1 MPTTKK
7 TTKTKKVKNDSF
19 FDKTGNVLKTIWSY
33 ISTGRDYFWKGVR
46 FTLATGIFLIVV
58 FNIIG
63 GLVSPLWETED
74 KVDPTGKVVVFSP
87 RGVVVDQ
94 PPTPAP
100 AQWYSEIEGLSFGAG
115 PQPIYYPYQDMLDYF
130 EDFKNDD
137 RVSVMIFD
145 TAGLGVSI
153 VYALPI
159 AKKIKEAVD
168 AGKEIIIR
176 TDYMVSTDYL
186 LASGASEISTSTYGI
201 VDIQGF
207 GGARQYLKNFF
218 EKFLITP
225 RIYAAGDFKTGPES
239 FLRDNMSEE
248 AKTNLAFYEPLWT
261 KWKNFVYEN
270 RGIDMQWV
278 ADESFKEIV
287 AGKTTPRTAAL
298 DWGLVDFQEEEE
310 DFDKRMIKKYGASDE
325 DEEKLNVVYYRDYLA
340 SFEEELPVNSTNE
353 IKVVTVE
360 GTIMEGDVTYG
371 AAGSDGVVAM
381 LKEAHEDENTKAI
394 VLRVNSPGGSV
405 VASDYMRWEIEKA
418 KEKGI
423 PVIVSMGTLAAS
435 GGYWISSL
443 ADKIY
448 AEPDT
453 ITGSIGVY
461 GTLFS
466 FEKIYDWM
474 GINYDGYSTTKYGA
488 FDLTAMDW
496 PEEFTA
502 TFEAGID
509 SIYVQFTTQTAE
521 DRGLP
526 IETVREIAKGRVYS
540 GEMALEIGLV
550 DELGTLQ
557 DAIDH
562 AVKVAKLE
570 DHKVEHVIP
579 PAPAPV
585 NPFELPQLIESFLK
599 KETGF
604 DIQSRNIYNNIKIY
618 CLECETVIQ
627 R

>member
-1 MPTTKK
+1 MAK
-7 TTKTKKVKNDSF
+7 KKVEKKEDSF
-19 FDKTGNVLKTIWSY
+19 ASKLGNFFSAVWHY
-33 ISTGRDYFWKGVR
+33 IRTGRDYFWIGVR
-46 FTLATGIFLIVV
+46 FTLATGIFLFVALSV
-58 FNIIG
+58 IG
-63 GLVSPLWETED
+63 SLISPLWQESD
-74 KVDPTGKVVVFSP
+74 KVDPAGKVVVFKPS
-87 RGVVVDQ
+87 GVVVDQ
-94 PPTPAP
+94 PPSEPA
-100 AQWYSEIEGLSFGAG
+100 AEWYAEFNFDFAG
-115 PQPIYYPYQDMLDYF
+115 NESPIYYPYQDMLEFF

-137 RVSVMIFD
+137 RVSAMIFD
-145 TAGLGVSI
+145 PSGLRVSI

-159 AKKIKEAVD
+159 AQKIKEAVD
-168 AGKEIIIR
+168 AGKEVVVR
-176 TDYMVSTDYL
+176 SDFMVATDYL

-201 VDIQGF
+201 IDIQGF

-239 FLRDNMSEE
+239 FLRDSMSEE
-248 AKTNLAFYEPLWT
+248 AKINLAFYEPLWA
-261 KWKNFVYEN
+261 KWKDFVYEN
-270 RGIDMQWV
+270 RNVDMQWI
-278 ADESFKEIV
+278 ADESFQEIID
-287 AGKTTPRTAAL
+287 GTTTTTNAAM
-298 DWGLVDFQEEEE
+298 DWGMIDFQEEEE
-310 DFDKRMIKKYGASDE
+310 DFDKRMIEKYGASED
-325 DEEKLNVVYYRDYLA
+325 DEEKLDVVYYRDYLA
-340 SFEEELPVNSTNE
+340 SFDEEMPVNSDNE

-360 GTIMEGDVTYG
+360 GTIMGGDVTFG
-371 AAGSDGVVAM
+371 TAGSDGVVAM
-381 LKEAHEDENTKAI
+381 IKEAHEDEDTKAI

-418 KEKGI
+418 QEKGI

-466 FEKIYDWM
+466 FEKIYNWM

-488 FDLTAMDW
+488 FDFTAMDW
-496 PEEFTA
+496 PEEFTD
-502 TFEAGID
+502 TFKAGID
-509 SIYVQFTTQTAE
+509 EIYVQFTTQTAE

-550 DELGTLQ
+550 DELGTLH
-557 DAIDH
+557 DAIDF
-562 AVKVAKLE
+562 AASLAELE
-570 DHKVEHVIP
+570 DFKVEHVIP

-585 NPFELPQLIESFLK
+585 DPFALPDLIKSFFQ

-604 DIQSRNIYNNIKIY
+604 NLSNRNMYDNIRIY
-618 CLECETVIQ
+618 CLECEAIN
-627 R
+627 

>member
-1 MPTTKK
+1 MPKAKKTKK
-7 TTKTKKVKNDSF
+7 TDSF
-19 FDKTGNVLKTIWSY
+19 FDKAGNVLKTIWDY

-46 FTLATGIFLIVV
+46 FTLATGIFLVVV
-58 FNIIG
+58 FNIVVSAI
-63 GLVSPLWETED
+63 SPLWQMED
-74 KVDPTGKVVVFSP
+74 KVDPAGKVVVFSP

-94 PPTPAP
+94 PPTPA
-100 AQWYSEIEGLSFGAG
+100 QTEWYTEIEGLSFGADT
-115 PQPIYYPYQDMLDYF
+115 QPIFYPYQDMLDYF

-137 RVSVMIFD
+137 RVSAMIFD

-168 AGKEIIIR
+168 AGKEIIVR
-176 TDYMVSTDYL
+176 TDYMVTTDYL
-186 LASGASEISTSTYGI
+186 LASGASEISTSTYGV

-239 FLRDNMSEE
+239 FLRDSMSEE
-248 AKTNLAFYEPLWT
+248 AKVNLAFYEPLWA
-261 KWKNFVYEN
+261 KWKNFVFDN
-270 RGIDMQWV
+270 RGVDMQWI
-278 ADESFKEIV
+278 ADESFKEIID
-287 AGKTTPRTAAL
+287 GTTTQKTAFL
-298 DWGLVDFQEEEE
+298 DWGLIDVQEEEE
-310 DFDKRMIKKYGASDE
+310 DFDKRMIEKFGAAED
-325 DEEKLNVVYYRDYLA
+325 DEEELNVVYYRDYLA
-340 SFEEELPVNSTNE
+340 SFDEELPVNSDNE

-360 GTIMEGDVTYG
+360 GTIMGGDVTYG
-371 AAGSDGVVAM
+371 TAGSDGVVAM
-381 LKEAHEDENTKAI
+381 LKEAHEDKDTKAI

-418 KEKGI
+418 QEKDI

-448 AEPDT
+448 AEEDT

-488 FDLTAMDW
+488 FDFTAMDW
-496 PEEFTA
+496 PEEFTN
-502 TFEAGID
+502 TFKAGID
-509 SIYVQFTTQTAE
+509 GIYVEFTTQTAE
-521 DRGLP
+521 DRNLP

-550 DELGTLQ
+550 DEIGTLH
-557 DAIDH
+557 DAIDY
-562 AVKVAKLE
+562 AASVAEL
-570 DHKVEHVIP
+570 DDFKVEHVIP

-585 NPFELPQLIESFLK
+585 NPFELPSLINSFLE
-599 KETGF
+599 KEAGF
-604 DIQSRNIYNNIKIY
+604 DLNSRNMYDNIRIY
-618 CLECETVIQ
+618 CLECEAID
-627 R
+627 

>member
-1 MPTTKK
+1 MAK
-7 TTKTKKVKNDSF
+7 KKVEKKEDSF
-19 FDKTGNVLKTIWSY
+19 ASKLGNFFSAVWSY
-33 ISTGRDYFWKGVR
+33 IRTGRDYFWIGVR
-46 FTLATGIFLIVV
+46 FTLATGIFLFVALSV
-58 FNIIG
+58 IG
-63 GLVSPLWETED
+63 SLISPLWEGSD
-74 KVDPTGKVVVFSP
+74 KVDPAGKVVVFKPS
-87 RGVVVDQ
+87 GVVVDQ
-94 PPTPAP
+94 PPSEPA
-100 AQWYSEIEGLSFGAG
+100 AEWYDEFDIGSNQS
-115 PQPIYYPYQDMLDYF
+115 PIYYPYQDMLEFF

-137 RVSVMIFD
+137 RVSAMIFD
-145 TAGLGVSI
+145 PSGLGVSI

-159 AKKIKEAVD
+159 AQKIKEAVD
-168 AGKEIIIR
+168 AGKEVVVR
-176 TDYMVSTDYL
+176 SDFMVATDYL

-201 VDIQGF
+201 IDIQGF

-239 FLRDNMSEE
+239 FLRDSMSEE
-248 AKTNLAFYEPLWT
+248 AKINLAFYEPLWA

-270 RGIDMQWV
+270 RNVDMQWI
-278 ADESFKEIV
+278 ADESFQEIID
-287 AGKTTPRTAAL
+287 GTTTPRNAAM
-298 DWGLVDFQEEEE
+298 DWGMIDFQEEEE
-310 DFDKRMIKKYGASDE
+310 DFDKRMIDKYGASED

-340 SFEEELPVNSTNE
+340 SFDEEMPVNSDNE

-360 GTIMEGDVTYG
+360 GTIMSGDVTFG
-371 AAGSDGVVAM
+371 TAGSDGVVAM
-381 LKEAHEDENTKAI
+381 LKEAHEDEDTKAI

-418 KEKGI
+418 QEKGI
-423 PVIVSMGTLAAS
+423 PVVVSMGTLAAS

-461 GTLFS
+461 STMFS

-488 FDLTAMDW
+488 FDFTAMDW
-496 PEEFTA
+496 PEEFSDAFKAA
-502 TFEAGID
+502 TD

-557 DAIDH
+557 DAIDY
-562 AVKVAKLE
+562 AGSVAELE
-570 DHKVEHVIP
+570 DFKVEHVIP
-579 PAPAPV
+579 PTPKPV
-585 NPFELPQLIESFLK
+585 SLNWADFIKSFFE

-604 DIQSRNIYNNIKIY
+604 NLDSRNMYDNIRIY
-618 CLECETVIQ
+618 CLECEAID
-627 R
+627 

>member
-1 MPTTKK
+1 MPKAKK
-7 TTKTKKVKNDSF
+7 TNKTDSF
-19 FDKTGNVLKTIWSY
+19 FDKAGNVLKTIWDY

-46 FTLATGIFLIVV
+46 FTLATGIFLVVV
-58 FNIIG
+58 FNIVVSLI
-63 GLVSPLWETED
+63 SPLWQMED
-74 KVDPTGKVVVFSP
+74 TVDPTGKVVVFSP
-87 RGVVVDQ
+87 RGVIVDQ
-94 PPTPAP
+94 PPTPAS
-100 AQWYSEIEGLSFGAG
+100 AEWYSEIEGLNFGADS
-115 PQPIYYPYQDMLDYF
+115 QPLYYPYQDMLEYF

-137 RVSVMIFD
+137 RVSAMIFD

-159 AKKIKEAVD
+159 AQKIKEAVD
-168 AGKEIIIR
+168 AGKEIIVR
-176 TDYMVSTDYL
+176 TDYMIATDYL
-186 LASGASEISTSTYGI
+186 LASGASEISIPTYGV

-239 FLRDNMSEE
+239 FLRDSMSEE
-248 AKTNLAFYEPLWT
+248 AKVNLAFYEPLWA
-261 KWKNFVYEN
+261 KWKNFVFDN
-270 RGIDMQWV
+270 RGVDLQWI
-278 ADESFKEIV
+278 ADESFKEIID
-287 AGKTTPRTAAL
+287 GTTTTKNASL
-298 DWGLVDFQEEEE
+298 DWGLVDVQEEREV
-310 DFDKRMIKKYGASDE
+310 FDERMIEKFGASED
-325 DEEKLNVVYYRDYLA
+325 DEEELNAVYYRDYLA
-340 SFEEELPVNSTNE
+340 SFEEDLPVNSDNE

-360 GTIMEGDVTYG
+360 GTIMTGDVTYG
-371 AAGSDGVVAM
+371 NAGSDGIVKM
-381 LKEAHEDENTKAI
+381 LKEAHEDEDTKAI

-418 KEKGI
+418 QEKGI
-423 PVIVSMGTLAAS
+423 PVVVSMGTLAAS

-448 AEPDT
+448 AEEDT

-488 FDLTAMDW
+488 FDFTAMDW
-496 PEEFTA
+496 PEEFTN
-502 TFEAGID
+502 TFKAGID
-509 SIYVQFTTQTAE
+509 GIYVEFTTQTAE
-521 DRGLP
+521 DRNLS

-550 DELGTLQ
+550 DEIGTLH
-557 DAIDH
+557 DAVDY
-562 AVKVAKLE
+562 AASVAEL
-570 DHKVEHVIP
+570 DDFKVEHVIP

-585 NPFELPQLIESFLK
+585 NPFELPSLINSFFE
-599 KETGF
+599 KEAGF
-604 DIQSRNIYNNIKIY
+604 DLNSRNMYDNIRVY
-618 CLECETVIQ
+618 CLECEAID
-627 R
+627 

>member
-1 MPTTKK
+1 MPKAKK
-7 TTKTKKVKNDSF
+7 TDKTDSF
-19 FDKTGNVLKTIWSY
+19 FDKAGNVLKTIWDY

-46 FTLATGIFLIVV
+46 FTLATGIFLVVV
-58 FNIIG
+58 FNIVVSLI
-63 GLVSPLWETED
+63 SPLWQMED
-74 KVDPTGKVVVFSP
+74 TVDPTGKVVVFSP
-87 RGVVVDQ
+87 RGVIVDQ

-100 AQWYSEIEGLSFGAG
+100 TEWYSEIEGLNLSFGAG
-115 PQPIYYPYQDMLDYF
+115 SQPLYYPYQDMLEYF

-137 RVSVMIFD
+137 RVSTMIFD

-159 AKKIKEAVD
+159 ARKIKEAVD

-176 TDYMVSTDYL
+176 TDYMVTTDYL
-186 LASGASEISTSTYGI
+186 LASGASEISVPTYGVI
-201 VDIQGF
+201 DIQGF

-239 FLRDNMSEE
+239 YLRDSMSEE
-248 AKTNLAFYEPLWT
+248 AKVNLSFYEPLWA
-261 KWKNFVYEN
+261 KWKNFVFDN
-270 RGIDMQWV
+270 RGVDLQWI
-278 ADESFKEIV
+278 ADESFKEIID
-287 AGKTTPRTAAL
+287 GTTTTKNAAL
-298 DWGLVDFQEEEE
+298 DWGLVDIMEERETFDERMIEKFGASEDDEEE
-310 DFDKRMIKKYGASDE
+310 
-325 DEEKLNVVYYRDYLA
+325 LNAVYYRDYLA
-340 SFEEELPVNSTNE
+340 SFEEDLPVNSDNE

-360 GTIMEGDVTYG
+360 GTIMEGDVIYG
-371 AAGSDGVVAM
+371 TAGSDGIVKM
-381 LKEAHEDENTKAI
+381 LKEAHEDEDTKAI

-418 KEKGI
+418 QEKGI
-423 PVIVSMGTLAAS
+423 PVVVSMGTLAAS

-448 AEPDT
+448 AEEDT

-474 GINYDGYSTTKYGA
+474 GVNYDGYSTTKYGA
-488 FDLTAMDW
+488 FDFTAMDW
-496 PEEFTA
+496 PEEFTD
-502 TFEAGID
+502 TFKAGID
-509 SIYVQFTTQTAE
+509 GIYVQFTTQTAE

-550 DELGTLQ
+550 DELGTLH
-557 DAIDH
+557 DAVDY
-562 AVKVAKLE
+562 AASLAELE
-570 DHKVEHVIP
+570 DFKVEHVIP

-585 NPFELPQLIESFLK
+585 NPFELPSLINSFFE
-599 KETGF
+599 KEAGF
-604 DIQSRNIYNNIKIY
+604 NLNSRNIYDNIKVY
-618 CLECETVIQ
+618 CLECEAID
-627 R
+627 

>member
-1 MPTTKK
+1 MAK
-7 TTKTKKVKNDSF
+7 KKVEKKEDSF
-19 FDKTGNVLKTIWSY
+19 ASKLGNFFSAVWSY
-33 ISTGRDYFWKGVR
+33 IRTGRDYFWIGVR
-46 FTLATGIFLIVV
+46 FTLATGIFLFVALSV
-58 FNIIG
+58 IG
-63 GLVSPLWETED
+63 SLISPLWEGSD
-74 KVDPTGKVVVFSP
+74 KVDPGGKVVVFKPS
-87 RGVVVDQ
+87 GVVVDQ
-94 PPTPAP
+94 PPSEPA
-100 AQWYSEIEGLSFGAG
+100 AEWYDEFDIGSNQS
-115 PQPIYYPYQDMLDYF
+115 PIYYPYQDMLEFF

-137 RVSVMIFD
+137 RVSAMIFD
-145 TAGLGVSI
+145 PSGLGVSI

-159 AKKIKEAVD
+159 AQKIKEAVD
-168 AGKEIIIR
+168 AGKEVVVR
-176 TDYMVSTDYL
+176 SDFMVATDYL

-201 VDIQGF
+201 IDIQGF

-239 FLRDNMSEE
+239 FLRDSMSEE
-248 AKTNLAFYEPLWT
+248 AKINLAFYEPLWA

-270 RGIDMQWV
+270 RNVDMQWI
-278 ADESFKEIV
+278 ADESFQQIID
-287 AGKTTPRTAAL
+287 GTTTPRNAAM
-298 DWGLVDFQEEEE
+298 DWGMIDFQEEEE
-310 DFDKRMIKKYGASDE
+310 DFDKRMIDKYGASED

-340 SFEEELPVNSTNE
+340 SFDEEMPVNSDNE

-360 GTIMEGDVTYG
+360 GTIMGGDVTFG
-371 AAGSDGVVAM
+371 TAGSDGVVAM
-381 LKEAHEDENTKAI
+381 LKEAHEDEDTKAI

-418 KEKGI
+418 QEKGI
-423 PVIVSMGTLAAS
+423 PVVVSMGTLAAS

-453 ITGSIGVY
+453 ITGSIGVFS
-461 GTLFS
+461 TMFS

-488 FDLTAMDW
+488 FDFTAMDW
-496 PEEFTA
+496 PEEFSDAFKAA
-502 TFEAGID
+502 TD

-557 DAIDH
+557 DAIDY
-562 AVKVAKLE
+562 AGSVAELE
-570 DHKVEHVIP
+570 DFKVEHVIP
-579 PAPAPV
+579 PTPKPV
-585 NPFELPQLIESFLK
+585 SLNWTDFIKSFFE

-604 DIQSRNIYNNIKIY
+604 NLDSRNMYDNIRIY
-618 CLECETVIQ
+618 CLECEAID
-627 R
+627 

>member
-1 MPTTKK
+1 MPKAKK
-7 TTKTKKVKNDSF
+7 TDKTDSF
-19 FDKTGNVLKTIWSY
+19 FDKAGNVLKTIWDY

-46 FTLATGIFLIVV
+46 FTLATGIFLVVV
-58 FNIIG
+58 FNIVVSLI
-63 GLVSPLWETED
+63 SPLWQMED
-74 KVDPTGKVVVFSP
+74 TVDPTGKVVVFSP
-87 RGVVVDQ
+87 RGVIVDQ

-100 AQWYSEIEGLSFGAG
+100 TEWYSEIEGLNLSFGAG
-115 PQPIYYPYQDMLDYF
+115 SQPLYYPYQDMLEYF

-137 RVSVMIFD
+137 RVSTMIFD

-159 AKKIKEAVD
+159 ARKIKEAVD

-176 TDYMVSTDYL
+176 TDYMVTTDYL
-186 LASGASEISTSTYGI
+186 LASGASEISVPTYGVI
-201 VDIQGF
+201 DIQGF

-239 FLRDNMSEE
+239 YLRDSMSEE
-248 AKTNLAFYEPLWT
+248 AKVNLSFYEPLWA
-261 KWKNFVYEN
+261 KWKNFVFDN
-270 RGIDMQWV
+270 RGVDLQWI
-278 ADESFKEIV
+278 ADESFKEIID
-287 AGKTTPRTAAL
+287 GTTTTKNAAL
-298 DWGLVDFQEEEE
+298 DWGLVDVMEERETFDERMIEKFGASEDDEEE
-310 DFDKRMIKKYGASDE
+310 
-325 DEEKLNVVYYRDYLA
+325 LNAVYYRDYLA
-340 SFEEELPVNSTNE
+340 SFEEDLPVNSDNE

-371 AAGSDGVVAM
+371 TAGSDGIVKM
-381 LKEAHEDENTKAI
+381 LKEAHEDEDTKAI

-418 KEKGI
+418 QEKGI
-423 PVIVSMGTLAAS
+423 PVVVSMGTLAAS

-448 AEPDT
+448 AEEDT

-474 GINYDGYSTTKYGA
+474 GVNYDGYSTTKYGA
-488 FDLTAMDW
+488 FDFTAMDW
-496 PEEFTA
+496 PEEFTD
-502 TFEAGID
+502 TFKAGID
-509 SIYVQFTTQTAE
+509 GIYVQFTTQTAE

-550 DELGTLQ
+550 DELGTLH
-557 DAIDH
+557 DAVDY
-562 AVKVAKLE
+562 AASLAELE
-570 DHKVEHVIP
+570 DFKVEHVIP

-585 NPFELPQLIESFLK
+585 NPFELPSLINSFFE
-599 KETGF
+599 KEAGF
-604 DIQSRNIYNNIKIY
+604 NLNSRNMYDNIKVY
-618 CLECETVIQ
+618 CLECEAID
-627 R
+627 

>member
-1 MPTTKK
+1 MPKAKK
-7 TTKTKKVKNDSF
+7 TDKTDSF
-19 FDKTGNVLKTIWSY
+19 FDKAGNVLKTIWDY

-46 FTLATGIFLIVV
+46 FTLATGIFLVVV
-58 FNIIG
+58 FNIVVSLI
-63 GLVSPLWETED
+63 SPLWQMED
-74 KVDPTGKVVVFSP
+74 TVDPTGKVVVFSP
-87 RGVVVDQ
+87 RGVIVDQ

-100 AQWYSEIEGLSFGAG
+100 TEWYSEIEDLNLSFGAG
-115 PQPIYYPYQDMLDYF
+115 SQPLYYPYQDMLEYF

-137 RVSVMIFD
+137 RVSTMIFD

-159 AKKIKEAVD
+159 ARKIKEAVD

-176 TDYMVSTDYL
+176 TDYMITTDYL
-186 LASGASEISTSTYGI
+186 LASGASEISVPTYGVI
-201 VDIQGF
+201 DIQGF

-239 FLRDNMSEE
+239 YLRDSMSEE
-248 AKTNLAFYEPLWT
+248 AKVNLAFYEPLWA
-261 KWKNFVYEN
+261 KWKNFVFDN
-270 RGIDMQWV
+270 RGVDMQWI
-278 ADESFKEIV
+278 ADESFKEIID
-287 AGKTTPRTAAL
+287 GTTTQKTAFL
-298 DWGLVDFQEEEE
+298 DWGLIDVQEEQEA
-310 DFDKRMIKKYGASDE
+310 FDERMIQKFGASE
-325 DEEKLNVVYYRDYLA
+325 DDKEELNVVYYRDYLA
-340 SFEEELPVNSTNE
+340 SFEEELPVNSDNE

-360 GTIMEGDVTYG
+360 GTIMGGDVTYG
-371 AAGSDGVVAM
+371 TAGSDGIVAM
-381 LKEAHEDENTKAI
+381 LKEAHEDEDTKAI

-418 KEKGI
+418 QEKGI
-423 PVIVSMGTLAAS
+423 PVVVSMGTLAAS

-448 AEPDT
+448 AEEDT

-488 FDLTAMDW
+488 FDFTAMDW
-496 PEEFTA
+496 PEEFTD
-502 TFEAGID
+502 TFKAGID
-509 SIYVQFTTQTAE
+509 GIYVQFTTQTAE

-550 DELGTLQ
+550 DELGTLH
-557 DAIDH
+557 DAVDY
-562 AVKVAKLE
+562 AASLAELE
-570 DHKVEHVIP
+570 DFKVEHVIP

-585 NPFELPQLIESFLK
+585 NPFELPSLINSFFE
-599 KETGF
+599 KEAGF
-604 DIQSRNIYNNIKIY
+604 NLNSRNMYDNIKVY
-618 CLECETVIQ
+618 CLECEAID
-627 R
+627 

>member
-1 MPTTKK
+1 MPKAKKTKK
-7 TTKTKKVKNDSF
+7 TDSF
-19 FDKTGNVLKTIWSY
+19 FDKAGNVLKTIWDY

-46 FTLATGIFLIVV
+46 FTLATGIFLVVV
-58 FNIIG
+58 FNIVVSAI
-63 GLVSPLWETED
+63 SPLWQMED
-74 KVDPTGKVVVFSP
+74 KVDPVGKVVVFSP

-94 PPTPAP
+94 PPTPA
-100 AQWYSEIEGLSFGAG
+100 QTEWYTEIEGFSFGADS
-115 PQPIYYPYQDMLDYF
+115 QPIFYPYQDMLDYF

-137 RVSVMIFD
+137 RVSAMIFD

-159 AKKIKEAVD
+159 ARKIKEAVD
-168 AGKEIIIR
+168 AGKEIIVR
-176 TDYMVSTDYL
+176 TDYMVTTDYL
-186 LASGASEISTSTYGI
+186 LASGASEISTSTYGV

-225 RIYAAGDFKTGPES
+225 RIYAAGDFKTGPET
-239 FLRDNMSEE
+239 FLRDSMSEE
-248 AKTNLAFYEPLWT
+248 AKVNLAFYEPLWA
-261 KWKNFVYEN
+261 KWKNFVFDN
-270 RGIDMQWV
+270 RGVDMQWI
-278 ADESFKEIV
+278 ADESFKEIID
-287 AGKTTPRTAAL
+287 GTTTQKTAFL
-298 DWGLVDFQEEEE
+298 DWGLVDVQEERE
-310 DFDKRMIKKYGASDE
+310 DFDKRMIEKFGAAED
-325 DEEKLNVVYYRDYLA
+325 DEEELNVVYYRDYLA
-340 SFEEELPVNSTNE
+340 SFDEELPVNSDNE

-360 GTIMEGDVTYG
+360 GTIMTGDVTYG
-371 AAGSDGVVAM
+371 TAGSDGIVAM
-381 LKEAHEDENTKAI
+381 LKEAHEDEDTKAI

-418 KEKGI
+418 QEKGI

-448 AEPDT
+448 AEEDT

-488 FDLTAMDW
+488 FDFTAMDW
-496 PEEFTA
+496 PEEFTN
-502 TFEAGID
+502 TFKAGID
-509 SIYVQFTTQTAE
+509 GIYVEFTTQTAE
-521 DRGLP
+521 DRNLP

-550 DELGTLQ
+550 DEIGTLH
-557 DAIDH
+557 DAVDY
-562 AVKVAKLE
+562 AASVAEL
-570 DHKVEHVIP
+570 DDFKVEHVIP

-585 NPFELPQLIESFLK
+585 NPFELPSLINSFFE
-599 KETGF
+599 KEAGF
-604 DIQSRNIYNNIKIY
+604 DLNSRNMYDNIRVY
-618 CLECETVIQ
+618 CLECEAID
-627 R
+627 

>member
-1 MPTTKK
+1 MAK
-7 TTKTKKVKNDSF
+7 KKVEKKEDSF
-19 FDKTGNVLKTIWSY
+19 ASKLGNFFSAVWSY
-33 ISTGRDYFWKGVR
+33 IRTGRDYFWIGVR
-46 FTLATGIFLIVV
+46 FTLATGIFLFVALSV
-58 FNIIG
+58 IG
-63 GLVSPLWETED
+63 SLISPLWEGSDE
-74 KVDPTGKVVVFSP
+74 VDPAGKVVVFKPS
-87 RGVVVDQ
+87 GVVVDQ
-94 PPTPAP
+94 PPSEPA
-100 AQWYSEIEGLSFGAG
+100 AEWYDEFDIGSNQS
-115 PQPIYYPYQDMLDYF
+115 PIYYPYQDMLEFF

-137 RVSVMIFD
+137 RVSAMIFD
-145 TAGLGVSI
+145 PSGLGVSI

-159 AKKIKEAVD
+159 AQKIKEAVD
-168 AGKEIIIR
+168 AGKEVVVR
-176 TDYMVSTDYL
+176 SDFMVATDYL

-201 VDIQGF
+201 IDIQGF

-239 FLRDNMSEE
+239 FLRDSMSEE
-248 AKTNLAFYEPLWT
+248 AKINLAFYEPLWA

-270 RGIDMQWV
+270 RNVDMQWI
-278 ADESFKEIV
+278 ADESFQEIID
-287 AGKTTPRTAAL
+287 GTTTPKNAAI
-298 DWGLVDFQEEEE
+298 DWGLIDFQEEEE
-310 DFDKRMIKKYGASDE
+310 DFDKRMIDKYGASED

-340 SFEEELPVNSTNE
+340 SFDEEMPVNSDNE

-360 GTIMEGDVTYG
+360 GTIMSGDVTFG
-371 AAGSDGVVAM
+371 TAGSDGVVAM
-381 LKEAHEDENTKAI
+381 LKEAHEDEDTKAI

-418 KEKGI
+418 QEKGI
-423 PVIVSMGTLAAS
+423 PVVVSMGTLAAS

-461 GTLFS
+461 STMFS

-488 FDLTAMDW
+488 FDFTAMDW
-496 PEEFTA
+496 PEEFSDAFKAA
-502 TFEAGID
+502 TD
-509 SIYVQFTTQTAE
+509 SIYVEFTTQTAE

-557 DAIDH
+557 DAIDY
-562 AVKVAKLE
+562 AGSVAELE
-570 DHKVEHVIP
+570 DFKVEHVIP
-579 PAPAPV
+579 PTPKPV
-585 NPFELPQLIESFLK
+585 SLNWADFIKSFFE

-604 DIQSRNIYNNIKIY
+604 NLDSRNMYDNIRIY
-618 CLECETVIQ
+618 CLECEAID
-627 R
+627 

>member
-1 MPTTKK
+1 MPKAKKTKK
-7 TTKTKKVKNDSF
+7 TDSF
-19 FDKTGNVLKTIWSY
+19 FDKAGNVLKTIWDY

-46 FTLATGIFLIVV
+46 FTLATGIFLVVV
-58 FNIIG
+58 FNIVVSAI
-63 GLVSPLWETED
+63 SPLWQMED
-74 KVDPTGKVVVFSP
+74 KVDPVGKVVVFSP

-94 PPTPAP
+94 PPTPA
-100 AQWYSEIEGLSFGAG
+100 QTEWYTEIEGFSFGADS
-115 PQPIYYPYQDMLDYF
+115 QPIFYPYQDMLDYF

-137 RVSVMIFD
+137 RVSAMIFD

-159 AKKIKEAVD
+159 ARKIKEAVD
-168 AGKEIIIR
+168 AGKEIIVR
-176 TDYMVSTDYL
+176 TDYMVTTDYL
-186 LASGASEISTSTYGI
+186 LASGASEISTSTYGV

-225 RIYAAGDFKTGPES
+225 RIYAAGDFKTGPET
-239 FLRDNMSEE
+239 FLRDSMSEE
-248 AKTNLAFYEPLWT
+248 AKVNLAFYEPLWA
-261 KWKNFVYEN
+261 KWKNFVFDN
-270 RGIDMQWV
+270 RGVDMQWI
-278 ADESFKEIV
+278 ADESFKEIID
-287 AGKTTPRTAAL
+287 GTTTQKTAFL
-298 DWGLVDFQEEEE
+298 DWGLVDVQEERE
-310 DFDKRMIKKYGASDE
+310 DFDKRMIEKFGAAED
-325 DEEKLNVVYYRDYLA
+325 DEEELNVVYYRDYLA
-340 SFEEELPVNSTNE
+340 SFDEELPVNSDNE

-360 GTIMEGDVTYG
+360 GTIMTGDVTYG
-371 AAGSDGVVAM
+371 TAGSDGVVAM
-381 LKEAHEDENTKAI
+381 LKEAHEDEDTKAI

-418 KEKGI
+418 QEKGI

-448 AEPDT
+448 AEEDT

-488 FDLTAMDW
+488 FDFTAMDW
-496 PEEFTA
+496 PEEFTN
-502 TFEAGID
+502 TFKAGID
-509 SIYVQFTTQTAE
+509 GIYVEFTTQTAE
-521 DRGLP
+521 DRNLP

-550 DELGTLQ
+550 DEIGTLH
-557 DAIDH
+557 DAVDY
-562 AVKVAKLE
+562 AASVAEL
-570 DHKVEHVIP
+570 DDFKVEHVIP

-585 NPFELPQLIESFLK
+585 NPFELPSLINSFFE
-599 KETGF
+599 KEAGF
-604 DIQSRNIYNNIKIY
+604 DLNSRNMYDNIRLSLIH
-618 CLECETVIQ
+618 I
-627 R
+627 

>member
-1 MPTTKK
+1 MPKAKKTKK
-7 TTKTKKVKNDSF
+7 TDSF
-19 FDKTGNVLKTIWSY
+19 FDKAGNVLKTIWDY

-46 FTLATGIFLIVV
+46 FTLATGIFLVVV
-58 FNIIG
+58 FNIVVSAI
-63 GLVSPLWETED
+63 SPLWQMED
-74 KVDPTGKVVVFSP
+74 KVDPVGKVVVFSP

-94 PPTPAP
+94 PPTPA
-100 AQWYSEIEGLSFGAG
+100 QTEWYTEIEGFSFGADS
-115 PQPIYYPYQDMLDYF
+115 QPIFYPYQDMLDYF

-137 RVSVMIFD
+137 RVSAMIFD

-159 AKKIKEAVD
+159 ARKIKEAVD
-168 AGKEIIIR
+168 AGKEIIVR
-176 TDYMVSTDYL
+176 TDYMVTTDYL
-186 LASGASEISTSTYGI
+186 LASGASEISTSTYGV

-239 FLRDNMSEE
+239 FLRDSMSEE
-248 AKTNLAFYEPLWT
+248 AKVNLAFYEPLWA
-261 KWKNFVYEN
+261 KWKNFVFDN
-270 RGIDMQWV
+270 RGVDMQWI
-278 ADESFKEIV
+278 ADESFKEIID
-287 AGKTTPRTAAL
+287 GTTTQKTAFL
-298 DWGLVDFQEEEE
+298 DWGLVDVQEERE
-310 DFDKRMIKKYGASDE
+310 DFDKRMIEKFGAAED
-325 DEEKLNVVYYRDYLA
+325 DEEELNVVYYRDYLA
-340 SFEEELPVNSTNE
+340 SFDEELPVNSDNE

-360 GTIMEGDVTYG
+360 GTIMTGDVTYG
-371 AAGSDGVVAM
+371 TAGSDGIVAM
-381 LKEAHEDENTKAI
+381 LKEAHEDEDTKAI

-418 KEKGI
+418 QEKGI

-448 AEPDT
+448 AEEDT

-488 FDLTAMDW
+488 FDFTAMDW
-496 PEEFTA
+496 PEEFTN
-502 TFEAGID
+502 TFKAGID
-509 SIYVQFTTQTAE
+509 GIYVEFTTQTAE
-521 DRGLP
+521 DRNLP

-550 DELGTLQ
+550 DEIGTLH
-557 DAIDH
+557 DAVDY
-562 AVKVAKLE
+562 AASVAEL
-570 DHKVEHVIP
+570 DDFKVEHVIP

-585 NPFELPQLIESFLK
+585 NPFELPSLINSFFE
-599 KETGF
+599 KEAGF
-604 DIQSRNIYNNIKIY
+604 DLNSRNMYDNIRVY
-618 CLECETVIQ
+618 CLECEAID
-627 R
+627 